1 MGCSNM
7 KYPQRAIEFFADTLH
22 MTLRATAKKGITGK
36 AKVRVPMTDNMRL
49 VCPVEIV
56 ESCYREKNNK
66 VFVMVHVRHDLY
78 MMIVYDCETESAGM
92 FALDKHH
99 IDTEGDSV
107 FYKATVDE
115 IMRRICGA
123 TVRTWVRVKGGKWN
137 NVSAD
142 SVV

>member
-1 MGCSNM
+1 M
-7 KYPQRAIEFFADTLH
+7 KYPQHAIEFFADLLH
-22 MTLRATAKKGITGK
+22 MRLRSTSKKGITGR
-36 AKVRVPMTDNMRL
+36 AKVRVPMTSNMRL

-78 MMIVYDCETESAGM
+78 LMVVYDTGTRSAGM
-92 FALDKHH
+92 FALDKQY
-99 IDTEGDSV
+99 IDTDGDSV

-115 IMRRICGA
+115 IMKRIHDA
-123 TVRTWVRVKGGKWN
+123 TVRLWVMAKDGKWQ
-137 NVSAD
+137 NVDAH